1 MGSVQVEL
9 DQDLIAVLEELH
21 RPVKEAAH
29 ELIVL
34 ELYRHG
40 DISSGKAA
48 QLLGMRRDEFI
59 RHASERGIP
68 YLQLSGEELRREIED
83 SQSL

>member
-1 MGSVQVEL
+1 MGSVQIPL

-34 ELYRHG
+34 ELHRQG

-48 QLLGMRRDEFI
+48 ELLKMRRYEFI
-59 RHASERGIP
+59 RHASERRIP
-68 YLQLSGEELRREIED
+68 YLQLTGEELRGEIEE

>member
-1 MGSVQVEL
+1 MGSVQVPL

-34 ELYRHG
+34 ELYRQG

-48 QLLGMRRDEFI
+48 QLLKMRRDEFI
-59 RHASERGIP
+59 RHASERGIS
-68 YLQLSGEELRREIED
+68 YLQLTGEELRREIEE